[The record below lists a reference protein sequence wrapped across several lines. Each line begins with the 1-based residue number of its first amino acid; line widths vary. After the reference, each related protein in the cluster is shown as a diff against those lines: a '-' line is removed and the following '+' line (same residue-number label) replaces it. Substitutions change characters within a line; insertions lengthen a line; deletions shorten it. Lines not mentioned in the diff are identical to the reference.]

1 MPAQSRLGSAE
12 LKQETERQEMD
23 DKRANEQAEYLDY
36 LLEFNVFSEEDSYHQ
51 YLMEKRKEREEKRK
65 KRGWNPFN
73 FLDFYY
79 YIYNI
84 FIFIILL
91 LNM

>member
-36 LLEFNVFSEEDSYHQ
+36 LLEFNLFSEEDLYHQ

-65 KRGWNPFN
+65 KRGWNPFDLLN
-73 FLDFYY
+73 YYY
-79 YIYNI
+79 YIY
-84 FIFIILL
+84 
-91 LNM
+91 